1 MLTLKKYQE
10 EAIDNLLFNTYKLL
24 KKPGFR
30 QSLIFK
36 APTGAGKTVMMA
48 AFLNKLCEEMPE
60 KLELEKRK
68 ACFVWI
74 APNKLYIQ
82 SYNAIKGYFSEMRS
96 LKPVFFEDITN
107 GGIKPNE
114 ILFVNWESINKEKN
128 LMVRDNEQNKT
139 LYSYVDQARMD
150 DTEIIVIID
159 EEHMFANPKTA
170 KRANEV
176 LQKIYPKIEIR
187 VSATPT
193 TNSDYKTIV
202 ERSDVIYEE
211 MIKEGIVL
219 NPALDTYVQEGGKTV
234 DQTLTDIA
242 LKKRTEIVNAYQKL
256 NIKINPLLL
265 IQLPN
270 DVTEDNTLDDQKYID
285 SVTQYL
291 DVAHGISTKNN
302 KMAVWLSGRKDN
314 LEGIENPDNMVEV
327 LLFKQAIA
335 LGWDCPRAA
344 VLLIFRE
351 LKSTVFTIQ
360 TVGRILRMPQ
370 QKHYPDALLNQGY
383 VYTNLSKDRIEIVRD
398 DMNYITMNRAVRKE
412 DHIPISLL
420 SSYINT
426 RLVRN
431 RLGSKFR
438 IALYETAEKMW
449 GVNRDLS
456 DVSMFEYNRKCLSE
470 HFINLD
476 VNSIEIIIPENV
488 NLTGELETKLV
499 TETARFAKTQE
510 ELNQLFRQFCR
521 SNVGSFA
528 VVDSTPVLEMAL
540 KLFFEE
546 YLNFNEFETV
556 KIILFPQNQPH
567 FIELI
572 SKAIELYKVILEE
585 KANKASK
592 DIVNYPWEVPL
603 ERIYNELFVEQ
614 DKPTHALEPFYQYS
628 KASKPEITFIEF
640 LELHKNCFEW
650 WYKNGESAKEHFAVP
665 YTNHL
670 GTESLFYV
678 DFVILTKSGTTCLFD
693 TKTAG
698 SDPAN
703 AHLKHNALV
712 NFVNERTK
720 SGKPTIGGVI
730 IGNNISNNVVWRY
743 CSNKIENTMDLTGWD
758 YFDPNK
764 FIKN

>member
-1 MLTLKKYQE
+1 MITLKNYQV
-10 EAIDNLLFNTYKLL
+10 EAVDNLLQNTYRLAKR
-24 KKPGFR
+24 PGYR
-30 QSLIFK
+30 QPLVFK

-48 AFLNKLCEEMPE
+48 AFLNKLCEELPE

-96 LKPVFFEDITN
+96 VKPVFFEDITD

-114 ILFVNWESINKEKN
+114 VLFVNWESINKEKN
-128 LMVRDNEQNKT
+128 LMVRQNEQNKT
-139 LYSYVDQARMD
+139 LYSYVDQARLD

-176 LQKIYPKIEIR
+176 LQRIYPKIEIR

-202 ERSDVIYEE
+202 EREDVIREE

-219 NPALDTYVQEGGKTV
+219 NPALDTYVQEGGKTL

-242 LKKRTEIVNAYQKL
+242 LIKRKELVEGYQKL
-256 NIKINPLLL
+256 NININPLLL

-270 DVTEDNTLDDQKYID
+270 DTLEDNTLDDQKYID
-285 SVTQYL
+285 SLTQYL
-291 DVAHGISTKNN
+291 EVYHNISVKNHRL
-302 KMAVWLSGRKDN
+302 AVWLSGRKDN
-314 LEGIENPDNMVEV
+314 LEDIERPDNMVEV

-370 QKHYPDALLNQGY
+370 QKHYPNALLNQGY
-383 VYTNLSKDRIEIVRD
+383 VYTNLSKDRIEIVKD
-398 DMNYITMNRAVRKE
+398 DMNYLTMNRAKRKE
-412 DHIPISLL
+412 PHKPVILK

-426 RLVRN
+426 RLIRN

-438 IALYETAEKMW
+438 LALYQAAEKMW
-449 GVNRDLS
+449 GINRDLS
-456 DVSMFEYNRKCLSE
+456 ETIIFEHNHKCLRE

-476 VNSIEIIIPENV
+476 INTIEIVIPENV
-488 NLTGELETKLV
+488 KLTGELEIKLV
-499 TETARFAKTQE
+499 DQTVRFAKTQD

-521 SNVGSFA
+521 SNVDSFA

-546 YLNFNEFETV
+546 YLNFNEFEAI
-556 KIILFPQNQPH
+556 KIILFDQNQPH

-572 SKAIELYKVILEE
+572 ANAIQLFRVMQDE
-585 KANKASK
+585 KAGMAKK
-592 DIVNYPWEVPL
+592 EVVNYLWEVPS
-603 ERIYNELFVEQ
+603 ERIYNERYIEQ
-614 DKPTHALEPFYQYS
+614 ETLAHALEPFYEYV
-628 KASKPEITFIEF
+628 KASKPEIKFAEF
-640 LELHKNCFEW
+640 LEANKEHFEW

-665 YTNHL
+665 YINHR
-670 GTESLFYV
+670 GEESLFYV
-678 DFVILTKSGTTCLFD
+678 DFVILTKSGITCLFD
-693 TKTAG
+693 TKTKD
-698 SDPAN
+698 SDAAN
-703 AHLKHNALV
+703 AHHKHNALID
-712 NFVNERTK
+712 FIAERNNK
-720 SGKPTIGGVI
+720 KMPTIGGII
-730 IGNNISNNVVWRY
+730 IGREINANIVWQY
-743 CSNKIENTMDLTGWD
+743 CRNKINNTHDLTGWD
-758 YFDPNK
+758 FFNPLN
-764 FIKN
+764 ISNN